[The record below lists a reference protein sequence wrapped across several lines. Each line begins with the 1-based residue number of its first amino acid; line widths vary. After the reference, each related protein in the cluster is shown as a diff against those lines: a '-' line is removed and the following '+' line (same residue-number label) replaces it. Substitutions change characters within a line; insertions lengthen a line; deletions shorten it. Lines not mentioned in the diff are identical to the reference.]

1 MPPLADTTQAFS
13 YWGYPDDVDS
23 HPWPY
28 ELRFYDPAPE
38 GITVTLRFLGPQPG
52 RISLSDYTVG
62 LERIP
67 GFTPRPRHL
76 DRSPDHSSDLVV
88 VGRIHHLNAGRRAGG
103 VRGHPDPAQPLDV
116 R

>member
-1 MPPLADTTQAFS
+1 VPTRGVLKPNPLEHQLPQA
-13 YWGYPDDVDS
+13 WV
-23 HPWPY
+23 
-28 ELRFYDPAPE
+28 
-38 GITVTLRFLGPQPG
+38 QPG

-88 VGRIHHLNAGRRAGG
+88 VGRIHHLDAGRRTGG
-103 VRGHPDPAQPLDV
+103 LRGHPDPAQPLAV